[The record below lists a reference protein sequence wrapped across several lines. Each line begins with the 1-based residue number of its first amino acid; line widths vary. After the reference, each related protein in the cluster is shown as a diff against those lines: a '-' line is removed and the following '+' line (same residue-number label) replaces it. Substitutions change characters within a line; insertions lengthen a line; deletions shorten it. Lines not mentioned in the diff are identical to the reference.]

1 MASAKRVA
9 RRVAKAVKPTLLTP
23 SQEIMAVIKSANSDL
38 KGMLEG
44 SDSYV
49 GLHMVKR
56 RSESAAGKQLIRN
69 TRKGVDA
76 AIKAIEDQ
84 ANEA

>member
-1 MASAKRVA
+1 
-9 RRVAKAVKPTLLTP
+9 VAKTVKVMPLTP
-23 SQEIMAVIKSANSDL
+23 SQEIMAALKTANSDL
-38 KGMLEG
+38 KVMLEG

-56 RSESAAGKQLIRN
+56 RSESSAGKQLIRN
-69 TRKGVDA
+69 TRKGLDA
-76 AIKAIEDQ
+76 AIKQIEDQ